1 MKKILKT
8 ISIASVVVVILI
20 IGFYI
25 INFYEYKISED
36 PTIWGA
42 FGDYIGGTVN
52 TVISLSSLIILACLT
67 YQLSKDESQQN
78 KEVALLLR
86 RIEVYDSISAFL
98 SDIKR
103 NKINLFQDINSIEN
117 DLTRNPPLNLDH
129 HTREINDFFQFY
141 DNMYYMI
148 NSLKLKYN
156 HIFEYDFESN
166 DFISLKNS
174 IGGVHMDIHN
184 IFLRSKN
191 RAFPFPKIHEKEIF
205 YNQLEVFYTRMLIE
219 LQKEL
224 LK

>member
-1 MKKILKT
+1 MKKILKR
-8 ISIASVVVVILI
+8 ISIVSVLVVILI
-20 IGFYI
+20 IGLYI
-25 INFYEYKISED
+25 VHFYENKISND

-67 YQLSKDESQQN
+67 YQLSKDESQRN

-86 RIEVYDSISAFL
+86 RIEVYDLVSAFL

-103 NKINLFQDINSIEN
+103 YKINLFQEINSIEN
-117 DLTRNPPLNLDH
+117 DLSHNPPLNLDH
-129 HTREINDFFQFY
+129 HTREINAFFQFY

-148 NSLKLKYN
+148 NSMKLKYN
-156 HIFEYDFESN
+156 HIFKYDFESS
-166 DFISLKNS
+166 DFNSLKNS
-174 IGGVHMDIHN
+174 IGGVHMDIHT
-184 IFLRSKN
+184 IFLRSKS

-205 YNQLEVFYTRMLIE
+205 YNELEVFYKRMLTE

-224 LK
+224 LQ